1 MCSLF
6 LREEVYVVAVVIG
19 TYIIYVLNNTRTL
32 YYMYQTI
39 LLYVYYILHWFVS
52 THCAM
57 ILYIVLNPIA
67 LSMKYISKLLRSVKT
82 MYATAASVLDNVMR
96 CAVDIH
102 STGAVYHE

>member
-39 LLYVYYILHWFVS
+39 LLYAYYILQWFVS

-57 ILYIVLNPIA
+57 ILHIVLNPIA

-82 MYATAASVLDNVMR
+82 MYATSALVLDNVMR
-96 CAVDIH
+96 CAVGIH
-102 STGAVYHE
+102 STDDVYHE